1 MKGGICG
8 LGPDGVMVR
17 GVALSERRRIAL
29 FACLVCLYLSSSM
42 SCLSVCLSCFL
53 FVCVARCLVLL
64 LMLYTCFEIHPM
76 ALYMY
81 V

>member
-42 SCLSVCLSCFL
+42 SCLSVCLSCF
-53 FVCVARCLVLL
+53 FCFFCLCYSLS
-64 LMLYTCFEIHPM
+64 YTVTH
-76 ALYMY
+76 ALYMF
-81 V
+81 